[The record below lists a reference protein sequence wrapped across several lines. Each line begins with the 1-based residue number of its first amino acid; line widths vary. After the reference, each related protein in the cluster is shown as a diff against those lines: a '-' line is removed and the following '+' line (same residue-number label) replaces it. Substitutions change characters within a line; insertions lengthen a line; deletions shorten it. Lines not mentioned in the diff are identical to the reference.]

1 MRWSF
6 ILQIVGLVILFV
18 GLTMPLPLG
27 FSLAGKDHNTAMAFI
42 QAMALSIGAGGG
54 LFLLFRV
61 DKGHTVTHR
70 EGMAIV
76 TLGWIGA
83 CLFGA
88 LPFYFSDSIPDLT
101 DCVFE
106 TFSGFTTTGST
117 ILGDI
122 ESLPSGML
130 MWRSLIQWLGG
141 MGIVLLSLAILPFL
155 GVGGMQLYKAEVP
168 GPTPDKLRPRIRD
181 TARLLWQVYLLLS
194 VLELLFLLFGGMSF
208 FDSLCHTFT
217 TMPTGGFSPKNASIG
232 HYDSLYIDLVIT
244 FFMFMAGVNFALH
257 FQLLKG
263 NAVAWWRSPE
273 FRLYFALTLGA
284 TVIVTLCVYDS
295 VYASMGQALRHSMF
309 QVVSILTT
317 TGFGTADYEL
327 WGPLAQILLLLCM
340 VIGGSAGSTS
350 GGVKVMRLILLIKH
364 AQRELM
370 RLVHPRVVVPIKL
383 GGNIVSDEIVSGVVG
398 FFLLYLALA
407 VLSICILAALGVDIV
422 TSIGAVIACISNIGP
437 GLGQVGP
444 TDNFGHFPALA
455 KWILSFCMLLGRLEI
470 YTVIVLFYKE
480 YWKS

>member
-1 MRWSF
+1 MRWTF
-6 ILQIVGLVILFV
+6 ILQIVGLIILFI
-18 GLTMPLPLG
+18 GLTMLLPLG
-27 FSLAGKDHNTAMAFI
+27 FAIKNQDHTAMDFF
-42 QAMALSIGAGGG
+42 QAMAVSIGVGGG
-54 LFLLFRV
+54 LYLLFRA

-70 EGMAIV
+70 EGMSIV

-83 CLFGA
+83 GLFGA
-88 LPFYFSDSIPDLT
+88 LPFYLSGSIPGFT
-101 DCVFE
+101 DCIFE

-122 ESLPSGML
+122 ESLPPGIL

-194 VLELLFLLFGGMSF
+194 VLELIFLFAGGMSF
-208 FDSLCHTFT
+208 FDALCHTFT

-232 HYDSLYIDLVIT
+232 HYDSLYFDLVIT

-263 NAVAWWRSPE
+263 NAVSWWRSPE
-273 FRLYFALTLGA
+273 FRLYFVLTLA
-284 TVIVTLCVYDS
+284 ITAIVTLCIYDS
-295 VYASMGQALRHSMF
+295 IYASLGQALRHSLF

-327 WGPLAQILLLLCM
+327 WAPLAQILLLLCM

-350 GGVKVMRLILLIKH
+350 GGVKIMRGILLIKQ

-370 RLVHPRVVVPIKL
+370 RLVHPRAVVPVKL
-383 GGNIVSDEIVSGVVG
+383 SRNIVSDEIVSGVVG

-407 VLSICILAALGVDIV
+407 VLSMCILAALGVDMI

-444 TDNFGHFPALA
+444 TDNFGHLPALA
-455 KWILSFCMLLGRLEI
+455 KWILTFCMLLGRLEI
-470 YTVIVLFYKE
+470 YTVIVFFYKE
-480 YWKS
+480 FWKS